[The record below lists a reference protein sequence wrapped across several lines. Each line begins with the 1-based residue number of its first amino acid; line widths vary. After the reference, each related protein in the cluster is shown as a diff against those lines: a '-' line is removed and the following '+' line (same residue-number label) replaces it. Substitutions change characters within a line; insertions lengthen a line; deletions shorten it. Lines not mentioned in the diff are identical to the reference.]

1 MDFFPSRT
9 LAIYMAKMFII
20 RTLAVLALLVL
31 VLQALDLL
39 GESGKIL
46 AHPGNGE
53 AELWTYVSLRAPQ
66 LIARF
71 LPFSVL
77 LGTIITLATLNQN
90 SEVIS
95 MKAGGLS
102 AHQILAPLIVASM
115 GVAVLSFIFNETLVA
130 PATARL
136 TQWEKVDF
144 GPIPAESNIR
154 TNVWVKDGNDLINAR
169 TVIGRGNNVQ
179 LRDVTIYNRSA
190 NELNSLMHGDQARF
204 TDKGWLLSDVTR
216 FNVNSGT
223 EEKTPELL
231 IGDSIRPDQFTLSSV
246 DADSLSIFALRGA
259 IGELEQAGRP
269 TMSLKAGWWHKISG
283 PMSSIL
289 MPLLGAVAAFGLARS
304 GQLFIRAVIGMA
316 LGFAYFVADN
326 FALAMGNI
334 GAYPALLAAW
344 APTAMIRPVERRI
357 LRQLGRDSP
366 VRLAEIMVGNARQQM
381 VQRVVAQSDRCP

>member
-9 LAIYMAKMFII
+9 LAIYMAKMFIV

-46 AHPGNGE
+46 AYAGNGE

-115 GVAVLSFIFNETLVA
+115 GVALVSFLFNETIVA
-130 PATARL
+130 PSTARL
-136 TQWEKVDF
+136 TQWEKVEF

-154 TNVWVKDGNDLINAR
+154 TNVWVKDGNNLVNAR
-169 TVIGRGNNVQ
+169 SVTGRGDAVV
-179 LRDVTIYNRSA
+179 LRDVTIYNRTE
-190 NELNSLMHGDQARF
+190 NGLKTLLEGDEARF
-204 TDKGWLLSDVTR
+204 TGAGWLVTNVTQFDVST
-216 FNVNSGT
+216 GT
-223 EEKTPELL
+223 EQTNTEIL
-231 IGDSIRPDQFTLSSV
+231 IGDSILPDQFTLSNVS
-246 DADSLSIFALRGA
+246 ADSLSLIDLRAA
-259 IGELEQAGRP
+259 ISELERAGRP

-283 PMSSIL
+283 PMSSVL

-304 GQLFIRAVIGMA
+304 GQLFLRAVIGMA

-334 GAYPALLAAW
+334 GAYPPLLAAW
-344 APTAMIRPVERRI
+344 APFLLFFLIGETVLIRTE
-357 LRQLGRDSP
+357 
-366 VRLAEIMVGNARQQM
+366 E
-381 VQRVVAQSDRCP
+381 